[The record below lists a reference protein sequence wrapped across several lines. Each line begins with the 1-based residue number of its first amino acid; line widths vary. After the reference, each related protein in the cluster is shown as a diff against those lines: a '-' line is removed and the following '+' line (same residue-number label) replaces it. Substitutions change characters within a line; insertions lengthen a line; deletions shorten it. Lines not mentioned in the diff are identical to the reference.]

1 MSKKPSKMPK
11 FWENLRRHLQK
22 EKLMSVS
29 NFLLMGITFLLLG
42 IFIDVVVISQTALRY
57 LEDQAQITIFFKDD
71 FGEDKILPLK
81 ENIER
86 DTRVASVTYVSKE
99 EALRIFKEINKDEPV
114 LLESISASILPA
126 SLEVKAKNIGNLD
139 KLTNEYKSQEGVE
152 EVRFYKDVVSRF
164 ASTSRAV
171 YIVGFILV
179 VSFFL
184 ISYSVIIS
192 ALRTS
197 INARGKELE
206 IMKLVGASDSYVRDP
221 FMYEGVFF
229 SMVSAAAASVVIIL
243 LGVGIDRW
251 GIFSK
256 GLSIGFIPGFFIN
269 PITFDTI
276 LAFILLLSGFL
287 LGYFGSKTA
296 IKKYLKY

>member
-1 MSKKPSKMPK
+1 MPK
-11 FWENLRRHLQK
+11 FWNNLQKYLKK
-22 EKLMSVS
+22 EKLMTIS

-42 IFIDVVVISQTALRY
+42 IFINVVVLSQTALRY

-81 ENIER
+81 DEIGKDER
-86 DTRVASVTYVSKE
+86 VSSVTYVSKE
-99 EALRIFKEINKDEPV
+99 EALRIFKEINQNEPV

-126 SLEVKAKNIGNLD
+126 SLEVKARNIGNLEN
-139 KLTNEYKSQEGVE
+139 LTNEYKSKDGVE

-164 ASTSRAV
+164 ASTSRVV
-171 YIVGFILV
+171 YIVGFVLV
-179 VSFFL
+179 LAFFL

-192 ALRTS
+192 SLRTS
-197 INARGKELE
+197 INSRGKELE
-206 IMKLVGASDSYVRDP
+206 IMKLVGASDSYVRNP

-229 SMVSAAAASVVIIL
+229 SMVSAAVASVLIIL
-243 LGVGIDRW
+243 LGVGVDRW
-251 GIFSK
+251 GVFSK
-256 GLSIGFIPGFFIN
+256 GLSIGFISGFFIN
-269 PITFDTI
+269 PIIFAVI

-287 LGYFGSKTA
+287 LGFFGSKTA

>member
-11 FWENLRRHLQK
+11 FWENLKGYLQK

-42 IFIDVVVISQTALRY
+42 LFIDVVVISQTALRY

-81 ENIER
+81 ANIEK

-99 EALRIFKEINKDEPV
+99 EALRIFKEINKNEPV

-126 SLEVKAKNIGNLD
+126 SLEVKAKNIGNLE
-139 KLTNEYKSQEGVE
+139 KLTNEYKSTEGVE

-171 YIVGFILV
+171 YIVGFVLV

-229 SMVSAAAASVVIIL
+229 SMVSAAAASIVIIL

-269 PITFDTI
+269 PIIFDAV